1 MLNELEPASELTGG
15 MMGQADRGK
24 FDAVQDIMDR
34 AYDYVGMQSS
44 VDTKKLISYMKQI
57 SATSSDEYGIQF
69 FKDED
74 FQKLVDVMVFDEKI
88 IKKSDGN
95 FRALNT

>member
-34 AYDYVGMQSS
+34 AYDYVGM
-44 VDTKKLISYMKQI
+44 
-57 SATSSDEYGIQF
+57 
-69 FKDED
+69 
-74 FQKLVDVMVFDEKI
+74 
-88 IKKSDGN
+88 
-95 FRALNT
+95 